1 MQCQS
6 CKKHTATIH
15 LTEISNG
22 ERFESHLCES
32 CAQQQGLAIKNQ
44 IPLNELLST
53 LLAVQAEHQTGS
65 GASDKTIIDD
75 TSCPY
80 CGMTL
85 KQFRKEVLL
94 GCAYD
99 YEVFDKSLRPIIEKS
114 QGGNTT
120 HRGKVPSK
128 VPADTKKQI
137 DLIGLRN
144 KLNAAVKAEDYETA
158 AKLRDEMK
166 HMQ

>member
-6 CKKHTATIH
+6 CKQNTATIH

-22 ERFESHLCES
+22 QRHEMHLCEE

-53 LLAVQAEHQTGS
+53 LLAVQAQHYPGS
-65 GASDKTIIDD
+65 GPDD
-75 TSCPY
+75 MVVDDAECPH

-85 KQFRKEVLL
+85 KRFRKELLL
-94 GCAYD
+94 GCGAD
-99 YEVFDKSLRPIIEKS
+99 YEVFDKALRPIIGKS
-114 QGGNTT
+114 QDGNTT

-128 VPADTKKQI
+128 VPTDTKKHI
-137 DLIGLRN
+137 DLLGLR
-144 KLNAAVKAEDYETA
+144 KRLDAAVKSEDYETA
-158 AKLRDEMK
+158 AKLRDEIN
-166 HMQ
+166 HLQ

>member
-6 CKKHTATIH
+6 CKQNTATIH

-22 ERFESHLCES
+22 RRHEMHLCEA

-53 LLAVQAEHQTGS
+53 LLAVQAQHYPG
-65 GASDKTIIDD
+65 GDSDDMILDD
-75 TSCPY
+75 GECPH

-85 KQFRKEVLL
+85 KRFRKELLL
-94 GCAYD
+94 GCPAD
-99 YEVFDKSLRPIIEKS
+99 YEVFDKALRPIIGKS
-114 QGGNTT
+114 QAGNTT

-128 VPADTKKQI
+128 VPDDAKQQI
-137 DLIGLRN
+137 DLLGLR
-144 KLNAAVKAEDYETA
+144 KRLDAAVKAEDYETA
-158 AKLRDEMK
+158 AKLRDEINRL
-166 HMQ
+166 Q